1 MKKRLLVPT
10 LSLALALSV
19 AAVLQ
24 ADVKKEEK
32 HLVTFSGVLGRMA
45 NLFGGKA
52 AKEGVVSTV
61 AVSGNRKMTV
71 NDTRGEIIDLTQ
83 QKVYDLD
90 MRRKTYTVTTF
101 EELRRRMAEMEA
113 KAKEDVAKAP
123 KDEQPQNQDKEFEV
137 DFDVKNTGQSKALN
151 GFDTSQVVVTVTV
164 REKGKKLEQSG
175 GLVMTADNWMTKSVP
190 ALKEITD
197 FDMRYYKALA
207 GPQVAVDAQQ
217 LATALVMMPG
227 LKDAFA
233 RMQRAGLDGTAI
245 SSTTTVESVK
255 SPEQMKQQE
264 QSSADNGGSTP
275 TSVGGAVGGAIGGF
289 MRRRTQQNQQNNPP
303 SARSTFMTINNEVL
317 KIAPNATAADVAI
330 PEGFKERN

>member
-1 MKKRLLVPT
+1 MKNRLLIPT
-10 LSLALALSV
+10 LSLAMAFSV

-32 HLVTFSGVLGRMA
+32 NLVTFSGMLGRMA

-61 AVSGNRKMTV
+61 AVSGNRPGHAAQHLHRHNV
-71 NDTRGEIIDLTQ
+71 
-83 QKVYDLD
+83 
-90 MRRKTYTVTTF
+90 RR
-101 EELRRRMAEMEA
+101 AA
-113 KAKEDVAKAP
+113 
-123 KDEQPQNQDKEFEV
+123 
-137 DFDVKNTGQSKALN
+137 
-151 GFDTSQVVVTVTV
+151 
-164 REKGKKLEQSG
+164 EQSG

-190 ALKEITD
+190 AFKEITD

-217 LATALVMMPG
+217 LTTALAMMPG

-255 SPEQMKQQE
+255 SPEQNE
-264 QSSADNGGSTP
+264 T
-275 TSVGGAVGGAIGGF
+275 TGAVIG
-289 MRRRTQQNQQNNPP
+289 
-303 SARSTFMTINNEVL
+303 
-317 KIAPNATAADVAI
+317 
-330 PEGFKERN
+330 